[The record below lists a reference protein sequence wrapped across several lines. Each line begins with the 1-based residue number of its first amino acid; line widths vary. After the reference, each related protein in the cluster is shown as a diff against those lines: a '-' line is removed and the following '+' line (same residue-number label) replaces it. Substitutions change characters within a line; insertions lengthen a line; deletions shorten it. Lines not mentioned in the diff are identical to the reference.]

1 MKPFSKISALKILV
15 IAALILFTTAVRFS
29 MLQKS
34 SEPNGLDGYYYALQ
48 AKSFAQTGHLE
59 NPSHEPGYYLCG
71 IFAKLMQDPITGCK
85 IYSALSSAL
94 ICAGVYFLL
103 YSLTKSFIAGT
114 MGFLLCACSPCI
126 ALISTNYINNQ
137 TGIVFFLFFTAF
149 FARKKI
155 MPSVIFFLLSC
166 LSHKVTLAYSLIL
179 VALMTFQK
187 INRKKMLII
196 PLSISLIFATALLAF
211 QFPRFK
217 SSVAMPSLLFTNKS
231 ITRQLSF
238 GTCEMTAVCLLSWG
252 CTIWFCI
259 YAFLKKNF
267 SRTKA
272 ICIFFFNTVMF
283 FPFWNFNSGNEMGF
297 RLYLS
302 AMPFGI
308 ALIIFTIFTSVKFEN
323 LSDRIKIIAS
333 CTTAILLI
341 SASIFLTPKIY
352 NPRHDPPY
360 KYYKS
365 VVKNIELNDDSL
377 LIAHLGLNH
386 TYTYY
391 KNLRWSLNYIPDF
404 PVKGGIWRL
413 AYGASKTRIEEVLQV
428 ENSADIT
435 EINTEYI
442 LIKENL
448 WQQYLEKEEKEIS
461 DSFKN
466 WYNPHMIRPSFIRRK
481 KLI

>member
-1 MKPFSKISALKILV
+1 MKPFSKISALKILL

-71 IFAKLMQDPITGCK
+71 IFAKVSQDPITGCK

-94 ICAGVYFLL
+94 ICAGVFFLL

-114 MGFLLCACSPCI
+114 LGFLLCACSPCI
-126 ALISTNYINNQ
+126 ASISTNYINNQ
-137 TGIVFFLFFTAF
+137 TGIVFFLFFAAF
-149 FARKKI
+149 CARKKI
-155 MPSVIFFLLSC
+155 IPSVILFLLSC

-179 VALMTFQK
+179 VALMAFQK
-187 INRKKMLII
+187 ISRKKMLII
-196 PLSISLIFATALLAF
+196 PLSITFILASALLIF

-217 SSVAMPSLLFTNKS
+217 SSVAMPSLLFTSKS
-231 ITRQLSF
+231 IIRKISF
-238 GTCEMTAVCLLSWG
+238 GACEMTAVCLLSWG
-252 CTIWFCI
+252 CTIWFCAC
-259 YAFLKKNF
+259 AFLKKSF

-272 ICIFFFNTVMF
+272 ICILVLNTVMF

-297 RLYLS
+297 RLFLS

-308 ALIIFTIFTSVKFEN
+308 ILIVFTIFTSVKFEN
-323 LSDRIKIIAS
+323 LRTRIKIIAS
-333 CTTAILLI
+333 CTTAVLLL
-341 SASIFLTPKIY
+341 SASVFLTPKIY
-352 NPRHDPPY
+352 TPRHDPPY

-365 VVKNIELNDDSL
+365 IVENIELNDDSL

-413 AYGASKTRIEEVLQV
+413 ACGASKTRIEEVLQV
-428 ENSADIT
+428 ENSPDIT

-442 LIKENL
+442 LIKENV
-448 WQQYLEKEEKEIS
+448 WQQYLENEEKEIS

-466 WYNPHMIRPSFIRRK
+466 WYNPYTVRPSFIRRK
-481 KLI
+481 K

>member
-1 MKPFSKISALKILV
+1 MKPFSKISALKILL

-71 IFAKLMQDPITGCK
+71 IFAKVSQDPVTGCK

-94 ICAGVYFLL
+94 ICAGVFFLL

-114 MGFLLCACSPCI
+114 LGFLLCACSPCI
-126 ALISTNYINNQ
+126 ASISTNYINNQ
-137 TGIVFFLFFTAF
+137 TGIVFFLFFAAF
-149 FARKKI
+149 CARKKI
-155 MPSVIFFLLSC
+155 IPSVILFLLSC

-179 VALMTFQK
+179 VALMAFQK
-187 INRKKMLII
+187 ISRKKMLII
-196 PLSISLIFATALLAF
+196 PLSITFILASALLIF

-217 SSVAMPSLLFTNKS
+217 SSVAMPSLLFTSKS
-231 ITRQLSF
+231 IIRKISF
-238 GTCEMTAVCLLSWG
+238 GACEMTAVCLLSWG
-252 CTIWFCI
+252 CTIWFCAC
-259 YAFLKKNF
+259 AFLKKNF

-272 ICIFFFNTVMF
+272 ICILVLNTVMF

-297 RLYLS
+297 RLFLS

-308 ALIIFTIFTSVKFEN
+308 TLIVFTIFTSVKFEN
-323 LSDRIKIIAS
+323 LRTRIKIIAS
-333 CTTAILLI
+333 CTTAVLLL
-341 SASIFLTPKIY
+341 SASVFLTPKIH

-365 VVKNIELNDDSL
+365 VVENIELNDDSL

-413 AYGASKTRIEEVLQV
+413 AYGTSKTRIEEVLQV
-428 ENSADIT
+428 ENSPDIT

-442 LIKENL
+442 LIKENV
-448 WQQYLEKEEKEIS
+448 WQQYLENEEKEIS

-466 WYNPHMIRPSFIRRK
+466 WYNPYTVRPSFIRRK
-481 KLI
+481 K